1 MPQMAPMSWLYLFIT
16 FTMIFIMFN
25 YLNYF
30 VFMKNNTTNKKNM
43 KMSLKSLNWKW

>member
-30 VFMKNNTTNKKNM
+30 VFMKTTTNKKSMTM
-43 KMSLKSLNWKW
+43 KSLKSLNWKW